1 MATLSNRERVG
12 KALELLAEGLLPFIE
27 PRMASAASQVG
38 GDWVRLIAARDEAKH
53 GKAVRLHLSLIHI

>member
-1 MATLSNRERVG
+1 MATLSNRDRIG
-12 KALELLAEGLLPFIE
+12 KALELLADGLLPFIE

-53 GKAVRLHLSLIHI
+53 G